1 MTIKEMTNEEK
12 LQINLQQLI
21 VGTKDINIEAETI
34 LQDIED
40 FEGHDELFMIESTLD
55 RIIRKA
61 DDLKEVVRR
70 CYDYLEE
77 E

>member
-1 MTIKEMTNEEK
+1 MTNEEK
-12 LQINLQQLI
+12 LQINVQRLEVGAKEIGNDVELI
-21 VGTKDINIEAETI
+21 F
-34 LQDIED
+34 QDIED
-40 FEGHDELFMIESTLD
+40 FEGECDGLLIISSTLD

-61 DDLKEVVRR
+61 DDLKVIVNK

>member
-1 MTIKEMTNEEK
+1 MTNEEK
-12 LQINLQQLI
+12 LQINLQRLT
-21 VGTKDINIEAETI
+21 VGTKDINIEIETI

-40 FEGHDELFMIESTLD
+40 FEGHDELFMIESTLN
-55 RIIRKA
+55 RIMRKA
-61 DDLKEVVRR
+61 DELKEIVIK

>member
-1 MTIKEMTNEEK
+1 MTNEER
-12 LQINLQQLI
+12 LQINLQRLT

-34 LQDIED
+34 SQDIED

-61 DDLKEVVRR
+61 DELKEIVRK
-70 CYDYLEE
+70 CYNYLEE

>member
-1 MTIKEMTNEEK
+1 MTDKER
-12 LQINLQQLI
+12 LQINLQRLT

-61 DDLKEVVRR
+61 DDLKEIVVK

-77 E
+77 DEA

>member
-1 MTIKEMTNEEK
+1 MTDKER
-12 LQINLQQLI
+12 LQINLQRLT

-40 FEGHDELFMIESTLD
+40 FEGSDELFMIESTLD

-61 DDLKEVVRR
+61 DELKEIVRK

>member
-1 MTIKEMTNEEK
+1 MTDEER
-12 LQINLQQLI
+12 LQINLQRLT
-21 VGTKDINIEAETI
+21 VGIKDINVEAETI

-40 FEGHDELFMIESTLD
+40 FEGHDELFMIESTLN
-55 RIIRKA
+55 RIMRKA
-61 DDLKEVVRR
+61 DELKEIVIK

>member
-1 MTIKEMTNEEK
+1 MTNEER
-12 LQINLQQLI
+12 LQINLQRLT

-34 LQDIED
+34 SQDIED

-61 DDLKEVVRR
+61 DELKEIVRK